1 MTQHQAVD
9 ETTAIPLPPTS
20 PGVGQIYGKMV
31 AIMRALDAI
40 GKTKQCTA
48 PGANFAFRGIDQVY
62 NALHP
67 LMCEHG
73 VFMLPE
79 RISKERSE
87 RLSSNNKPMAFT
99 TLHMRYWFVAE
110 DGSRVFCEV
119 EGEGMD
125 NSDKSS
131 NKAMSVAHKYA
142 ILQTFCIPTEDAVD
156 PDAEKP
162 ELGGTPQNP
171 NAITAAQRDE
181 LNKWIAD
188 SGATVDD
195 FCKHWKIEAVPD
207 LAPKDFPVAL
217 NMLKTRKQKMAAKAA
232 TKGK

>member
-1 MTQHQAVD
+1 MTQQKPID
-9 ETTAIPLPPTS
+9 EAGAIPLPAP
-20 PGVGQIYGKMV
+20 PVGAIYGKMV
-31 AIMRALDAI
+31 AIMRAVGAI
-40 GKTKQCTA
+40 GKDRQCSA

-67 LMCEHG
+67 IMCEHG

-79 RISKERSE
+79 RITKERSE
-87 RLSSNNKPMAFT
+87 RLSNNGKPMAFT

-142 ILQTFCIPTEDAVD
+142 IVQTFCIPTEDMVD
-156 PDAEKP
+156 PDADKP
-162 ELGGTPQNP
+162 ELGGQPVNP
-171 NAITAAQRDE
+171 NAITTAERDE
-181 LNKWIAD
+181 LLKWIKD
-188 SGATVDD
+188 SGAVVED

-207 LAPKDFPVAL
+207 IAPKDYATAL
-217 NMLKTRKQKMAAKAA
+217 NMLKTRKRKLAEKAAKE
-232 TKGK
+232 GK